1 MSDHATPPRDDADAS
16 RRHRDDLAEDRTRLA
31 NERTLAAWWRTAMA
45 AIAAAVVF
53 PRLFSEIEPDWLIRA
68 GATVLAFVALLMLG
82 VGWRRYS
89 VTTRRIGANHV
100 GPFSRLPLA
109 IGTLLL
115 AAVALLAGGL
125 AWLS

>member
-1 MSDHATPPRDDADAS
+1 VSDHADPPHDDADAS

-53 PRLFSEIEPDWLIRA
+53 PRLFADLQPDWLIRLGSNA
-68 GATVLAFVALLMLG
+68 LAVVALLMLA
-82 VGWRRYS
+82 VGWRRYRA
-89 VTTRRIGANHV
+89 TLRRIGANHV
-100 GPFSRLPLA
+100 EPFSRLPLA
-109 IGTLLL
+109 AGSL
-115 AAVALLAGGL
+115 VLAGVAVLAGAL